1 MKVRIIKTLAAAA
14 LVCGAALS
22 TNAQIKEISGFQNPE
37 SVVGKGDK
45 LYVSN
50 MGALLDPKAKDGDGY
65 ISTVSRKDGK
75 IIESKFI
82 TGLNSPKGLLV
93 HCGKIIVA
101 DVDKV
106 IAFDLKTK
114 KKVWEADL
122 SKVGT
127 VYANDLARKGGG
139 VFVTSTDNNVIYKVC
154 KKGKSVKRFN
164 VKAGLPGANGLAKGC
179 GKLYVAN
186 YGREGIADGSF
197 GKISRCNKKFK
208 MLQTGGIYDGIV
220 KVGHT
225 LIVTDWVSQNEN
237 KGRLV
242 VYNLCKKT
250 ATVPNIGRTIDG
262 PASLFADG
270 KTKTIWVPAMRE
282 NKLLGFSCDFLKGKK
297 AKK

>member
-1 MKVRIIKTLAAAA
+1 MEVRIIKATAMA
-14 LVCGAALS
+14 LCLTALS
-22 TNAQIKEISGFQNPE
+22 VNAQIKEVSGFQNPE
-37 SVVGKGDK
+37 SIAGKGDK

-50 MGALLDPKAKDGDGY
+50 MGAVLDPKAKDGDGY
-65 ISTVSRKDGK
+65 ISTVSRRDGK

-82 TGLNSPKGLLV
+82 TGLNSPKGLLI

-122 SKVGT
+122 SKVGSI
-127 VYANDLARKGGG
+127 YANDLAKKMGG

-154 KKGKSVKRFN
+154 KSGKKIKRLMVKT
-164 VKAGLPGANGLAKGC
+164 GLPGANGLAKGC

-186 YGREGIADGSF
+186 YGKEGLADGSF
-197 GKISRCNKKFK
+197 GQVNRCNKKFK
-208 MLQTGGIYDGIV
+208 VLQSGGMYDGIV
-220 KVGHT
+220 KVGHL
-225 LIVTDWVSQNEN
+225 LIVSDWVSHTEN

-242 VYNLCKKT
+242 VYNLCKKK
-250 ATVPNIGRTIDG
+250 ATVPNLGRTIDG

-270 KTKTIWVPAMRE
+270 KTKTVWVPAMRE
-282 NKLLGFSCDFLKGKK
+282 NKIIGFSCDFLKGKT